1 MTTIYGIPNCDT
13 MKKARKWLDE
23 QGIEYQFHNYKKDGL
38 DEKLLRGW
46 VEAVG
51 WEVLLNKRGMMWRK
65 LDDRTKA
72 NIDAAS
78 AIRVMLETPSIIK
91 RPVLDTGKG
100 LHVGFS
106 ISRYEE
112 IFA

>member
-72 NIDAAS
+72 NIDEAS
-78 AIRVMLETPSIIK
+78 AIRVMVK
-91 RPVLDTGKG
+91 M
-100 LHVGFS
+100 
-106 ISRYEE
+106 
-112 IFA
+112 

>member
-72 NIDAAS
+72 NIDEAS
-78 AIRVMLETPSIIK
+78 AIRVMLRMPHLCRRTI
-91 RPVLDTGKG
+91 RQ
-100 LHVGFS
+100 
-106 ISRYEE
+106 
-112 IFA
+112 